1 VRVPVETWLQIQ
13 TIFTEPV
20 EAEMAMSDERNGD
33 TGMDMTTLYQE
44 EVFTDRKVGTI
55 RRMTPVQGDGVRD
68 PARPI
73 LYVGQAEIM
82 TNMGPMPINFDIEAS
97 TLDQAV
103 AGFAPAAAVAVER
116 TVQQIQEMRRQA
128 ASQLVVPQGG
138 MGGLPGGLPGA
149 PGGRGKIQIP

>member
-1 VRVPVETWLQIQ
+1 
-13 TIFTEPV
+13 
-20 EAEMAMSDERNGD
+20 MSDERTGD

-68 PARPI
+68 PARPV

-82 TNMGPMPINFDIEAS
+82 TNMGPMPINFEIEAS

>member
-1 VRVPVETWLQIQ
+1 
-13 TIFTEPV
+13 
-20 EAEMAMSDERNGD
+20 MAMSDERNGD

-82 TNMGPMPINFDIEAS
+82 TNMGPMPINFEIEAS